1 MIKMSKTQEIALIGI
16 LSAVN
21 IASRI
26 FLQALPNFKPVTSI
40 IIISVIVFG
49 LLFAVK
55 LSIVTT
61 IVSNLFLGMGIW
73 TFFQILAWITIC
85 LLTQILIDF
94 LAKFNRK
101 LNLISMAIFAFLM
114 GYVFGFIVS
123 LDKLMIGGPVFFW
136 TYYLSGLMFDT
147 FHAVGNFVFYL
158 ACAPMINRIF
168 VDGANQF
175 DKSKIIDEN
184 AKN

>member
-1 MIKMSKTQEIALIGI
+1 MIKMSKTQEIALIGL

-40 IIISVIVFG
+40 IIISVLVFG
-49 LLFAVK
+49 LLFAIK
-55 LSIVTT
+55 LSVVTT

-73 TFFQILAWITIC
+73 TFFQILAWVTIC
-85 LLTQILIDF
+85 LITQILMDVF
-94 LAKFNRK
+94 AKFNK
-101 LNLISMAIFAFLM
+101 KTNLIFMAIFAFLM

-123 LDKLMIGGPVFFW
+123 LDKLMIGGPIFFW

-158 ACAPMINRIF
+158 ACAPIINRIF
-168 VDGANQF
+168 VHQ
-175 DKSKIIDEN
+175 
-184 AKN
+184 AKHFEQSQYIK

>member
-1 MIKMSKTQEIALIGI
+1 MIKMTKTQEIALIGL

-49 LLFAVK
+49 LLFAIK

-73 TFFQILAWITIC
+73 TFFQILAWVTIC
-85 LLTQILIDF
+85 LITQILIDIF
-94 LAKFNRK
+94 AKFNK
-101 LNLISMAIFAFLM
+101 KPNLIFMAIFAFLM

-136 TYYLSGLMFDT
+136 TYYISGLMFDT

-158 ACAPMINRIF
+158 ACAPIINRIF
-168 VDGANQF
+168 VDQAKQF
-175 DKSKIIDEN
+175 GQTQSIK
-184 AKN
+184 

>member
-1 MIKMSKTQEIALIGI
+1 MGIKWYGIMSLIKLSKTQEIALIGL

-26 FLQALPNFKPVTSI
+26 FLQGLPNFKPVTSI
-40 IIISVIVFG
+40 IILSVLVFG

-73 TFFQILAWITIC
+73 TLFQILAWVTIC
-85 LLTQILIDF
+85 LLTQILIDTF
-94 LAKFNRK
+94 AKFKKKPN
-101 LNLISMAIFAFLM
+101 IIFMSIFAFLM

-123 LDKLMIGGPVFFW
+123 LDKLMIGGPILFW
-136 TYYLSGLMFDT
+136 SYYVAGIMFDT

-158 ACAPMINRIF
+158 ACSPIIQRVF
-168 VDGANQF
+168 VER
-175 DKSKIIDEN
+175 SKRLC
-184 AKN
+184 K

>member
-1 MIKMSKTQEIALIGI
+1 MSTIKLNKTQEIALIGL

-40 IIISVIVFG
+40 IIISVLVFG
-49 LLFAVK
+49 LLFAIK
-55 LSIVTT
+55 LSVVTT

-73 TFFQILAWITIC
+73 TFFQILAWVTIC
-85 LLTQILIDF
+85 LITQLLADVF
-94 LAKFNRK
+94 AKFNRK
-101 LNLISMAIFAFLM
+101 ANIIFMAIFAFLM

-123 LDKLMIGGPVFFW
+123 LDKLMIGGPILFW
-136 TYYLSGLMFDT
+136 TYYVSGLMFDT

-158 ACAPMINRIF
+158 ACAPIINTVF
-168 VDGANQF
+168 VKRSKQF
-175 DKSKIIDEN
+175 KTGISS
-184 AKN
+184 

>member
-1 MIKMSKTQEIALIGI
+1 MSTIKLNKTQEIALIGL

-26 FLQALPNFKPVTSI
+26 FLQGLPNFKPVTSI
-40 IIISVIVFG
+40 IIISVLVFG

-85 LLTQILIDF
+85 LLTQILLDIF
-94 LAKFNRK
+94 NKFHKRV
-101 LNLISMAIFAFLM
+101 NLIFMAIFAFLM

-123 LDKLMIGGPVFFW
+123 LDKLMIGGPILFW
-136 TYYLSGLMFDT
+136 TYYVSGLLFDT
-147 FHAVGNFVFYL
+147 FHAVGNLVFYL
-158 ACAPMINRIF
+158 LCAPIINTVF
-168 VDGANQF
+168 AKQSKQFKSGVANEM
-175 DKSKIIDEN
+175 KS
-184 AKN
+184 